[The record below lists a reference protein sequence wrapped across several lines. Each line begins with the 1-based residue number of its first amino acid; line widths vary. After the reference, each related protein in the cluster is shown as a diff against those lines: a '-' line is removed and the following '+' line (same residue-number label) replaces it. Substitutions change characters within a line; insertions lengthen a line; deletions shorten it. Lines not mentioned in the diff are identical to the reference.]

1 MVYEEI
7 YRAMLT
13 DRLGPGDRLNRR
25 EVAED
30 LGVSV
35 APVLEAMTQLEWEG
49 FLATTPR
56 RGTIVR
62 EVTVAQVLGRFH
74 LRAAIEAQAA
84 RIYAGD
90 LIRAEASRIRE
101 LAAAVDETR
110 RGTLETVDEEL
121 RFHHALVD
129 LAGCRVLSESFRQVM
144 RHSLYYA
151 AQKKIPHE
159 PEPTE
164 RMHIVLV
171 EKLLESGP
179 EEADRLIRHHLQAWI
194 DVLTKAAAEERV
206 EGRRLDARGE
216 TTRIKARRKAPKKSR
231 RDR

>member
-62 EVTVAQVLGRFH
+62 EVTFAEVLGRFH
-74 LRAAIEAQAA
+74 LRSAIESQAA

-90 LIRAEASRIRE
+90 RIRAEASRMRE

-110 RGTLETVDEEL
+110 QGTLETVDEEL

-129 LAGCRVLSESFRQVM
+129 LSGCRILSESFRQVM

-151 AQKKIPHE
+151 AQKIIPRE

-194 DVLTKAAAEERV
+194 EVLTKAAAEKRI

-216 TTRIKARRKAPKKSR
+216 TTRIKARRKAPQKSR
-231 RDR
+231 DR